1 MQFLTQNA
9 ELKEVSF
16 GTLFVSNRALL
27 RLIFSTEVSQI
38 MVRCRNIMVLCRKTL
53 GVNILSHR
61 AVETLNFF
69 FYSLQNFKLFL
80 LMSYLNQGDLIDRC
94 YRHWKLKNSVSGLG
108 FRRIFLVRCRNFLR
122 TVFLENPCCVCLDLS
137 TRETS
142 CSAASK

>member
-38 MVRCRNIMVLCRKTL
+38 MVRCRNFMVLCSKTL

-69 FYSLQNFKLFL
+69 LF
-80 LMSYLNQGDLIDRC
+80 S
-94 YRHWKLKNSVSGLG
+94 SE
-108 FRRIFLVRCRNFLR
+108 F
-122 TVFLENPCCVCLDLS
+122 
-137 TRETS
+137 
-142 CSAASK
+142 